1 MAVIAR
7 TTARADG
14 QRRLRIMVLG
24 LRGVIDVQG
33 GIETHARRLYPLLA
47 RLGCD
52 VEILQRSA
60 YYPRERRRR
69 REWRRMTLTYLWS
82 PRTRIVETAVHT
94 LLGVLYAAVKRP
106 DVLHLHAIGPALL
119 APLARVLGLRVV
131 VTHHCAD
138 YEREK
143 WGPFAKAVL
152 RAGERLGI
160 TFANWPIVVS
170 PVLKEAVE
178 TRYGIGATY
187 IPNGAP
193 MATPRR
199 TRDALHRFDLRPGRY
214 VLSVARLVPEKR
226 QHDLIAAF
234 QAVRPPGWKLV
245 FVGEIDHGD
254 GYCQELIAQ
263 AARDPTI
270 VLTGY
275 QHGVALHELYTHAGL
290 FVLPSAVEGH
300 PIALLEAA
308 VYEVP
313 VLASSIPA
321 NFALPLPLNRFF
333 PVGNT
338 RALARQLI
346 AMTQDAATSA
356 AERRALHVAI
366 RAEYSWRKAAEL
378 TSSVYRYVAR
388 GGWQHGKGSS
398 RSIPISGPTEST

>member
-1 MAVIAR
+1 
-7 TTARADG
+7 
-14 QRRLRIMVLG
+14 MVLG
-24 LRGVIDVQG
+24 LRGVVDVQG

-52 VEILQRSA
+52 VEIVQRSA

-69 REWRRMTLTYLWS
+69 EWRRITLTYLWS

-119 APLARVLGLRVV
+119 APLARLFGLRVV
-131 VTHHCAD
+131 VTHHAAD

-143 WGPFAKAVL
+143 WGPLTKAVL
-152 RAGERLGI
+152 RIGERLGI
-160 TFANWPIVVS
+160 AFAHGPIVVS
-170 PVLKEAVE
+170 PVLKEFVKA
-178 TRYGIGATY
+178 RYGIVATL

-193 MATPRR
+193 KATPRR
-199 TRDALHRFDLRPGRY
+199 KRHTLHRFDLRPWRY
-214 VLSVARLVPEKR
+214 VLCVARLVPEKR
-226 QHDLIAAF
+226 QQDLIAAF
-234 QAVRPPGWKLV
+234 QVARPPGWKLV
-245 FVGEIDHGD
+245 FVGEVEESD
-254 GYCQELIAQ
+254 GYCQELIAH

-275 QHGVALHELYTHAGL
+275 QSGVALHELYTHAGL

-313 VLASSIPA
+313 LLASAIPA
-321 NFALPLPLNRFF
+321 NLAIPLPRDRYF
-333 PVGNT
+333 PVGDT
-338 RALARQLI
+338 QALARQIKL
-346 AMTQDAATSA
+346 MTQGTGVPT
-356 AERRALHVAI
+356 AEGRALHAVI
-366 RAEYSWRKAAEL
+366 RADYSWRKAAEL

-388 GGWQHGKGSS
+388 GAWQHG
-398 RSIPISGPTEST
+398 

>member
-1 MAVIAR
+1 MAINALA
-7 TTARADG
+7 TAG
-14 QRRLRIMVLG
+14 IGTQPRLRIMVLG

-33 GIETHARRLYPLLA
+33 GVETHARRLYPLLA

-52 VEILQRSA
+52 VEIVQRSA
-60 YYPRERRRR
+60 YYPRERRRP
-69 REWRRMTLTYLWS
+69 EWRRMTLTYIWS
-82 PRTRIVETAVHT
+82 PRTPGIEAAVHT

-119 APLARVLGLRVV
+119 APLARLFGLRVV

-143 WGPFAKAVL
+143 WGRLAKAVL

-160 TFANWPIVVS
+160 AFAHGPIVVS
-170 PVLKEAVE
+170 PVLKESVQK
-178 TRYGIGATY
+178 RYGIGATL

-193 MATPRR
+193 TATPRR
-199 TRDALHRFDLRPGRY
+199 TRHTLRRFDLRPWRY

-234 QAVRPPGWKLV
+234 QAARPAGWKLV
-245 FVGEIDHGD
+245 FVGEIQPAD
-254 GYCQELIAQ
+254 GYCQQLIAA

-275 QHGVALHELYTHAGL
+275 QSGAPLHELYTHAGL

-308 VYEVP
+308 AYEVP
-313 VLASSIPA
+313 VLASAIPA
-321 NFALPLPLNRFF
+321 NLAIPLPRDRYF
-333 PVGNT
+333 PVGDT
-338 RALARQLI
+338 QALARKLA
-346 AMTQDAATSA
+346 AMTQAPPGST
-356 AERRALHVAI
+356 AERRALHATI
-366 RAEYSWRKAAEL
+366 RANYSWRKAAEL
-378 TSSVYRYVAR
+378 TSSVYRHVAAR
-388 GGWQHGKGSS
+388 GAWQHG
-398 RSIPISGPTEST
+398 

>member
-1 MAVIAR
+1 MAVNAHAASAR
-7 TTARADG
+7 TATAR
-14 QRRLRIMVLG
+14 QPRLRIMVLG

-52 VEILQRSA
+52 VEIVQRSA

-69 REWRRMTLTYLWS
+69 GWRRITLTYLWS
-82 PRTRIVETAVHT
+82 PRTRIAETAVHT

-119 APLARVLGLRVV
+119 APLARLFGLRVV

-143 WGPFAKAVL
+143 WGPLAKAVL

-160 TFANWPIVVS
+160 AFAHWPIVVS
-170 PVLKEAVE
+170 PVLKETVE
-178 TRYGIGATY
+178 TRYGIDATL

-199 TRDALHRFDLRPGRY
+199 TRHTLRRFDLQPWRY
-214 VLSVARLVPEKR
+214 VLCVARLVPEKR

-234 QAVRPPGWKLV
+234 QAARPPGWKLV
-245 FVGEIDHGD
+245 FVGEIEQGD

-263 AARDPTI
+263 AARDATI
-270 VLTGY
+270 VLAGY
-275 QHGVALHELYTHAGL
+275 QSGVALHELYTHAGL

-313 VLASSIPA
+313 LLASAIPA
-321 NFALPLPLNRFF
+321 NLALPLPRNRYF
-333 PVGNT
+333 PVGDAK
-338 RALARQLI
+338 ALARQLEV
-346 AMTQDAATSA
+346 MTQGTAATT
-356 AERRALHVAI
+356 AERRALHAAI
-366 RAEYSWRKAAEL
+366 RANYSWRKAAEL
-378 TSSVYRYVAR
+378 TSSVYRNVAR
-388 GGWQHGKGSS
+388 GGWQHG
-398 RSIPISGPTEST
+398 